1 MLAGTPPRVTAPLVL
16 CTLLLATGN
25 GACSYAF
32 VDGPPTAHRQMNY
45 FTCTTSNT
53 LPTTDVVLGGLL
65 AADAIAIGTTAA
77 SQSEQGVKLSGV
89 LFSAGMAAL
98 FAASAYSGY
107 GKTSECREATSE
119 LQARMSRL
127 QLQSSMGFG
136 GGPPGAAQLPPARDP
151 WLAPPTGIFG
161 KPPADEPAPA
171 APSNSSP
178 DNDVPKKKR

>member
-1 MLAGTPPRVTAPLVL
+1 MLAGTRQRVAAPLVM
-16 CTLLLATGN
+16 CTLFLAAGS

-65 AADAIAIGTTAA
+65 AIDAITIGASAA
-77 SQSEQGVKLSGV
+77 SRSDQNAKISGAAV
-89 LFSAGMAAL
+89 SAGMAAL

-119 LQARMSRL
+119 LQARMARL
-127 QLQSSMGFG
+127 QLQSQKGFG
-136 GGPPGAAQLPPARDP
+136 GGPPGAAPLPPARDP
-151 WLAPPTGIFG
+151 WLAPPTGIFS
-161 KPPADEPAPA
+161 KPSADEPAPA
-171 APSNSSP
+171 APSNSPSG
-178 DNDVPKKKR
+178 DDVPKKKR